1 MVKRLAE
8 CLDVPF
14 AMCDCTSITAAGYVG
29 EDVESVIY
37 RLLENAEFDVDK
49 CQQGKHYNFCCLLMK
64 HLHSSL
70 LDILVIV
77 LIAVKLGLINQE
89 IDFR

>member
-49 CQQGKHYNFCCLLMK
+49 CQQGIYYLVRFGGDSYLDVLVDVF
-64 HLHSSL
+64 
-70 LDILVIV
+70 LDICQYTVIFN
-77 LIAVKLGLINQE
+77 INF
-89 IDFR
+89 ICSFWI

>member
-49 CQQGKHYNFCCLLMK
+49 CQQGEHHILCCSSK
-64 HLHSSL
+64 EHLQ
-70 LDILVIV
+70 DFFYQTKFVILS
-77 LIAVKLGLINQE
+77 AVN
-89 IDFR
+89 

>member
-49 CQQGKHYNFCCLLMK
+49 CQQGENHILCCSPKEHLQDFFIKQSVSFYLL
-64 HLHSSL
+64 
-70 LDILVIV
+70 
-77 LIAVKLGLINQE
+77 
-89 IDFR
+89 

>member
-49 CQQGKHYNFCCLLMK
+49 CQQGKYMYLLSSYVWLRVLCRCIGGWVFRYLSNYSNF
-64 HLHSSL
+64 
-70 LDILVIV
+70 
-77 LIAVKLGLINQE
+77 
-89 IDFR
+89 

>member
-1 MVKRLAE
+1 MEPQQSISGKTLLVKKLAE

-37 RLLENAEFDVDK
+37 RLLDNSDFDVDK
-49 CQQGKHYNFCCLLMK
+49 CQQGSN
-64 HLHSSL
+64 
-70 LDILVIV
+70 
-77 LIAVKLGLINQE
+77 
-89 IDFR
+89 